1 MRKYLIL
8 MCAVFAVFACGKF
21 EPEVETPE
29 IETPEESGIPAS
41 DIVFDFTVNY
51 PDGTKATKQGWENGD
66 AVFVFLQGYTGF
78 YVKLTYNGSEW
89 ASAIGPD
96 SAFLPSTITS
106 EGKTVTAI
114 YRPFGGSATP
124 SCSAS
129 GWYFPKTQYTYYMV
143 AEKEPFTFEKVSGKW
158 VLTATLKM
166 VNPDGYVQ
174 FWVEDASASSE
185 DYLLSTDA
193 VIPTGFNAVALDGT
207 VSETADKSA
216 GDAMVGYLYQGGLLF
231 SGKLNPSYSSTGYY
245 FIKTDSEGNNRR
257 DYLTTGK
264 TLASHSAVKL
274 PANGDSKW
282 LQVGSTQYI
291 ELIKE
296 GYGSLG
302 TWCTCNY
309 DASLPEQVGTMLT
322 NFDAILHDVPTIDQ
336 FQALMDNC
344 ILTWLTVNG
353 QGGMAVKA
361 SAGFLFLPAQNDTD
375 GSYWSSSSMGGVTN
389 SFSIEIICDGS
400 LLKVLSNRNN
410 MMAVRPFQASHI
422 SS

>member
-8 MCAVFAVFACGKF
+8 MCAVFAVFACGKV
-21 EPEVETPE
+21 ESEVETPE
-29 IETPEESGIPAS
+29 VETPEESGIPVS
-41 DIVFDFTVNY
+41 DMVFDFTVNY

-106 EGKTVTAI
+106 EGKTVTAV
-114 YRPFGGSATP
+114 YRPSGGSATP
-124 SCSAS
+124 SYSAS

-158 VLTATLKM
+158 VLTATLNM

-216 GDAMVGYLYQGGLLF
+216 GDAMVGYFYQGGLLF

-257 DYLTTGK
+257 DYLATGK

-282 LQVGSTQYI
+282 LQVGPTQYI
-291 ELIKE
+291 ELLKE
-296 GYGSLG
+296 DYGSLG
-302 TWCTCNY
+302 TWCTCNIN
-309 DASLPEQVGTMLT
+309 ASLPEQVGDVLYYYDAMLYE
-322 NFDAILHDVPTIDQ
+322 VPTIEQ

-344 ILTWLTVNG
+344 VWTWLTVNG

-361 SAGFLFLPAQNDTD
+361 STGFLFLPAHDYTN
-375 GSYWSSSSMGGVTN
+375 GGYWSSSSMGGETN
-389 SFSIEIICDGS
+389 SWHIQFDCDGA
-400 LLKVLSNRNN
+400 LLRLLSNRYNL
-410 MMAVRPFQASHI
+410 MAVRSIQY
-422 SS
+422 